1 MKLHRHA
8 SCSALALAVALAAG
22 CSKSPDSAQR
32 AQDAPLVTAPA
43 APASAPQLQ
52 TLKGELTT
60 SGTHVS
66 YDAIFKDGH
75 LSHIVETRGPAD
87 PAHRGDY
94 EFYGAR
100 LLHYKGGTLTD
111 GTAIELEFNMQGA
124 LTSTHAPRAVTTE
137 EVAAVRTRA
146 ELLRNHALAQE
157 SVRSHHTQ

>member
-8 SCSALALAVALAAG
+8 SSIALLALAIALAAG

-32 AQDAPLVTAPA
+32 AQDAPLVTAPS
-43 APASAPQLQ
+43 ASAPRLQ

-60 SGTHVS
+60 GGTHVS

-87 PAHRGDY
+87 AAHQGDY
-94 EFYGAR
+94 ELYGAR
-100 LLHYKGGTLTD
+100 LLHYKGSTLSD

-124 LTSTHAPRAVTTE
+124 LTSTRAPRAVTME
-137 EVAAVRTRA
+137 EVAAIRTRA

-157 SVRSHHTQ
+157 SVRSHRTQ